1 MLVAVIIIAIVV
13 VLALA
18 AIAGYFYRG
27 QRLRKRFGPE
37 YDRMVESSGSRF
49 KAEQEL
55 RDRERRHRGLTLR
68 ELPAEARER
77 YSAEWVQIQAMFVDD
92 PRTATAQA
100 DALITR
106 VMAERGYPTEKFD
119 QRAADLSV
127 EHAGTVDRYRRAHE
141 LSLRNDQG
149 DADTEELRNALVDY
163 RALVA
168 DLLGTN
174 PVPTTTNTTSRRDED
189 ARPVDTAYD
198 DDTTRTAHDDDSTES
213 ARDTTRT
220 TDPATPTGDTTAS
233 PGDTTA
239 SPGDTAGSAGE
250 GTARRAGGRRSAAA
264 RHDEE
269 TTTTR
274 PDRPDLEVR

>member
-174 PVPTTTNTTSRRDED
+174 PVSTTTNTTSRRDED

-198 DDTTRTAHDDDSTES
+198 DTTRTGYDDDSTES

-220 TDPATPTGDTTAS
+220 TDPAGSAGDTMAS
-233 PGDTTA
+233 PGDTA
-239 SPGDTAGSAGE
+239 GSAGDTAGSAGE

>member
-198 DDTTRTAHDDDSTES
+198 DDTTRTGYDDSTES

-220 TDPATPTGDTTAS
+220 TDPATPT
-233 PGDTTA
+233 GDTTA